1 MIISL
6 ATFQSERQTVSNLH
20 YQLTLQVSVVVFV
33 AAVVV
38 VVVVAAA
45 HLPTHLSFDLSIC
58 QPGRYVPSN

>member
-33 AAVVV
+33 AV

-58 QPGRYVPSN
+58 QPGCYVPSN

>member
-6 ATFQSERQTVSNLH
+6 ATFQFERQTVSNLH

-38 VVVVAAA
+38 AAA
-45 HLPTHLSFDLSIC
+45 HLPTHLSLDLSIC

>member
-33 AAVVV
+33 AVVI
-38 VVVVAAA
+38 VVAAA
-45 HLPTHLSFDLSIC
+45 HLLTHLSFDLSIC
-58 QPGRYVPSN
+58 QTGRDVPSN